1 MHLITAYYRG
11 LLYLAAHK
19 FVSRD
24 ANVRVWYSR
33 EFNVAYST
41 VDRYMFPLNIFF
53 RLVKHLL

>member
-1 MHLITAYYRG
+1 
-11 LLYLAAHK
+11 
-19 FVSRD
+19 VSRD

-41 VDRYMFPLNIFF
+41 VERYMFPLNIFF